1 MYSQQNKNPDQSEIN
16 KLVEE
21 AIKKNPVE
29 SNPPPSGPEP
39 KKIPEPIPN
48 KIFPTNNPAP
58 ASNLVSKF
66 PTKEQMRK
74 PPIKSEIKI
83 IKIDN
88 STPKSPVGPIV
99 GSIIVITVILIGGL
113 YFWGKYLA
121 EQGNQTATENIS
133 DFGTVSETG
142 ATQ

>member
-29 SNPPPSGPEP
+29 NNPPPIGPEP
-39 KKIPEPIPN
+39 KKIPEQIPD
-48 KIFPTNNPAP
+48 KIFPANNPAP
-58 ASNLVSKF
+58 ASNLVSRF

-74 PPIKSEIKI
+74 PPVKSEIKI

-88 STPKSPVGPIV
+88 STKRSPVGPII
-99 GSIIVITVILIGGL
+99 GSIIVIAVILIGGL
-113 YFWGKYLA
+113 YFWGKYLV
-121 EQGNQTATENIS
+121 EQGNPNATENIS
-133 DFGTVSETG
+133 DFGTIGDTG
-142 ATQ
+142 TAQ